1 MLFFRWLVFLM
12 LITAGVS
19 FGAYVATRQER
30 YKLFGLLILKWTVL
44 AGLGFFL
51 VLLLERI

>member
-1 MLFFRWLVFLM
+1 MLFFRWLVFLL
-12 LITAGVS
+12 LITAGVG
-19 FGAYVATRQER
+19 FGAYLATRQER
-30 YKLFGLLILKWTVL
+30 YKLFGLLVLKWTVL

>member
-1 MLFFRWLVFLM
+1 MLFFRWVVFLL

-19 FGAYVATRQER
+19 FGAYVATGQER
-30 YKLFGLLILKWTVL
+30 YKHFGLLVLKWTVL